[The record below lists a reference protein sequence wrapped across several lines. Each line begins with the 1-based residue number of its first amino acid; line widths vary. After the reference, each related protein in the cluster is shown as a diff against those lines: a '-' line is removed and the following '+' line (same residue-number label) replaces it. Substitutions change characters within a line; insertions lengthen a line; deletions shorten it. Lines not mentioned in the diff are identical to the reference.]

1 MEKTQPENH
10 LPDARKSRAGSRSDF
25 KNSEALGDFNLKATA
40 GLPPEKQKA
49 EFMTDMFLFM
59 FICTYLYIYIHVHV
73 YIYNVF
79 CFKQTPESLVILVDV

>member
-49 EFMTDMFLFM
+49 EFM
-59 FICTYLYIYIHVHV
+59 FIYIYIYIHVHV
-73 YIYNVF
+73 YI
-79 CFKQTPESLVILVDV
+79 